1 MFFREEPLLNAT
13 FQKDSKNRTRTS
25 IGHQK
30 AMKTGINANEFE
42 EIETDK
48 DFFNYNLAVGL
59 AISKSLGSKVFVR
72 HQSGNIVYEAYYNGS
87 FCGYFT
93 VYSDYVSYHSIDNH
107 IYTNLLK
114 DIA

>member
-1 MFFREEPLLNAT
+1 MFLADKELTFIVNGEIINLDAIPISYFEEEWN
-13 FQKDSKNRTRTS
+13 
-25 IGHQK
+25 
-30 AMKTGINANEFE
+30 NANEFE

>member
-1 MFFREEPLLNAT
+1 MFLANKELT
-13 FQKDSKNRTRTS
+13 FIINGEIINLDAIPISYFKKEWN
-25 IGHQK
+25 
-30 AMKTGINANEFE
+30 NANESE

-48 DFFNYNLAVGL
+48 DFFNYNLVVGL
-59 AISKSLGSKVFVR
+59 AISKSLGSKVLVR
-72 HQSGNIVYEAYYNGS
+72 HQSGNISFEAYHNGS

-93 VYSDYVSYHSIDNH
+93 VYSNYISYHSIDNH

>member
-1 MFFREEPLLNAT
+1 MFLADKELTFIVNGEIINLDAIPISYFEEEWN
-13 FQKDSKNRTRTS
+13 
-25 IGHQK
+25 
-30 AMKTGINANEFE
+30 NANEFE

-72 HQSGNIVYEAYYNGS
+72 HKSENIAYEAYHNGS
-87 FCGYFT
+87 FCGSFT
-93 VYSDYVSYHSIDNH
+93 VYSNYVSYHSIDNH
-107 IYTNLLK
+107 IYTDHLK